1 MYLESPFSS
10 TVNLT
15 PTSRLTIPSY
25 EMEVQHI
32 IRQKSMLQ
40 SANYICQQCRHA
52 SLLRR
57 PKRPYTFTQLVTL
70 SDGSSYLQRTTSPAP
85 IYKST
90 KDTRNTP
97 LWNPSSQKLMNIE
110 ADEAG
115 RLRAFR
121 QRFGRGWDARTVVE
135 DEDMDQGGQDDEQS
149 PEERDGGL
157 MDLISNYGQ
166 EAEEEGTAKGTRE
179 KEKAVKGNGG
189 ER

>member
-1 MYLESPFSS
+1 
-10 TVNLT
+10 
-15 PTSRLTIPSY
+15 
-25 EMEVQHI
+25 MEAQRVVWRKPIGLITNHI
-32 IRQKSMLQ
+32 R
-40 SANYICQQCRHA
+40 QQCRHA

-85 IYKST
+85 VYKSI

-97 LWNPSSQKLMNIE
+97 LWNPSSQRLMNIE

-135 DEDMDQGGQDDEQS
+135 DEDLDQDGEDEEQS
-149 PEERDGGL
+149 PEEQDGGL

-166 EAEEEGTAKGTRE
+166 ETEKEGTGKGAREE
-179 KEKAVKGNGG
+179 KEKGG
-189 ER
+189 KAER

>member
-1 MYLESPFSS
+1 MSL
-10 TVNLT
+10 
-15 PTSRLTIPSY
+15 
-25 EMEVQHI
+25 QHI
-32 IRQKSMLQ
+32 TQRGSGPRKIS
-40 SANYICQQCRHA
+40 YICQQCRHA

-70 SDGSSYLQRTTSPAP
+70 SDGSSYLQRTTSPMP

-121 QRFGRGWDARTVVE
+121 ERFGRGWDARTNVE
-135 DEDMDQGGQDDEQS
+135 EEETDEADQDD
-149 PEERDGGL
+149 DGGAEEESGSL
-157 MDLISNYGQ
+157 MDLISGYGQ
-166 EAEEEGTAKGTRE
+166 ETEKQGTTKGVREE
-179 KEKAVKGNGG
+179 KEKSRKGTGG

>member
-1 MYLESPFSS
+1 MSL
-10 TVNLT
+10 
-15 PTSRLTIPSY
+15 
-25 EMEVQHI
+25 QHI
-32 IRQKSMLQ
+32 TQRGSLPPKF
-40 SANYICQQCRHA
+40 NHICQQCRHA

-70 SDGSSYLQRTTSPAP
+70 SDGSSYLQRTTSPIP

-97 LWNPSSQKLMNIE
+97 LWNPSSQKLMNFE

-121 QRFGRGWDARTVVE
+121 ERFGRGWDARTNVE
-135 DEDMDQGGQDDEQS
+135 EEEADEADREEGEDVEEQKGS
-149 PEERDGGL
+149 L
-157 MDLISNYGQ
+157 MDLISGYGQ
-166 EAEEEGTAKGTRE
+166 EAETQGTAKGVREE
-179 KEKAVKGNGG
+179 KEKSRKGTGG